1 MVGLII
7 IIYCLINVLVGFNK
21 LITFKFNC
29 CFCCVFGRVI
39 YRPQGD
45 WAVLTTWAIDCVSG
59 SAIAQNE
66 TGMMATLAKHH
77 GGQQDCRWQGDV
89 GAVGLGT

>member
-7 IIYCLINVLVGFNK
+7 IIYCLIVLVGFNK
-21 LITFKFNC
+21 LLLSLIVAFVACLVELFTDRR
-29 CFCCVFGRVI
+29 GT
-39 YRPQGD
+39 
-45 WAVLTTWAIDCVSG
+45 VLTTWAIDCVSG

-66 TGMMATLAKHH
+66 PGMMAKLARHH